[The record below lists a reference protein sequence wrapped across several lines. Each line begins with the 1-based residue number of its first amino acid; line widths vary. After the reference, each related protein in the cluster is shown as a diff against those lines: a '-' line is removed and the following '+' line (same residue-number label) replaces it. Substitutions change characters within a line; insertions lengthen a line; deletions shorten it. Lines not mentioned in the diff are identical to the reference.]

1 MKNLVVLLMLPA
13 WLLQGA
19 ALTEA
24 PAAQA
29 GLQADA
35 LARVTRVMNASVEKG
50 EISGYVG
57 LIARRGKIGYFHAH
71 GQAGTGSNKPVT
83 KDSLFRIFSMTK
95 PVTGV
100 AVMMLYEEG
109 KFFLTDPVSKYLPEY
124 AEMTVKTGA
133 AGTVRAER
141 SITIRDLMRHT
152 AGFDYSG
159 MALIKPGMNL
169 AAWSQALAK
178 QPLAHQPG
186 TRYHYAVGIDVLGRL
201 VEVASGQSLDQF
213 FEERIFRPLGMKD
226 TGFWLPSEKL
236 SRLVSLDDP
245 GEGGKLKTNA
255 SPWQDVQKKKPE
267 IFLGGAGLVSSA
279 IDYAR
284 FAQMLLNKG
293 ELDGKRILSRKS
305 VELMA
310 SDHLGELPVEAAPGA
325 VAPGYGFGLT
335 MAVNKAPGK
344 TGTVGSEGE
353 FNWSGAAGT
362 GFWVDPKEELI
373 GVFMIN
379 QMSPV
384 VSLPYRHRFK
394 QLAYLAL
401 D

>member
-1 MKNLVVLLMLPA
+1 MKSLRVSLALLA
-13 WLLQGA
+13 WCLQGA
-19 ALTEA
+19 SLTET

-29 GLQADA
+29 NLHPDA
-35 LARVTRVMNASVEKG
+35 LTRVTRAMNSAVEKG

-57 LIARRGKIGYFHAH
+57 LIARRGKIGYFHAN
-71 GQAGTGSNKPVT
+71 GQAGVGSNKPVG
-83 KDSLFRIFSMTK
+83 KDSIFRIFSMTK

-124 AEMTVKTGA
+124 ANMQVKTGA

-141 SITIRDLMRHT
+141 PITIRDLMRHT

-159 MALIKPGMNL
+159 MTLAKPGMNL
-169 AAWSQALAK
+169 SAWSQALAK
-178 QPLAHQPG
+178 EPLPHHPG

-201 VEVASGQSLDQF
+201 VEVASGQTLDQF
-213 FEERIFRPLGMKD
+213 FDERIFRPLGMKD
-226 TGFWLPSEKL
+226 TAFWLPADKV

-245 GEGGKLKTNA
+245 GEGGKPKVNT
-255 SPWQDVQKKKPE
+255 SMWQDMQKKKPE
-267 IFLGGAGLVSSA
+267 IFWGGAGLVSTA

-310 SDHLGELPVEAAPGA
+310 TDHLTDLPVEQAMGA
-325 VAPGYGFGLT
+325 VAQGYGFGLT
-335 MAVNKAPGK
+335 MAVNRGPGK
-344 TGTVGSEGE
+344 TANVGSQGE
-353 FNWSGAAGT
+353 FNWSGAAGSH
-362 GFWVDPKEELI
+362 FWVDPKEELI
-373 GVFMIN
+373 GVFMVN
-379 QMSPV
+379 NMGSV
-384 VSLPYRHRFK
+384 VRNRFK
-394 QLAYLAL
+394 QMAYLAV

>member
-1 MKNLVVLLMLPA
+1 MLSLFLTAGVLCGA
-13 WLLQGA
+13 WLD
-19 ALTEA
+19 EV

-29 GLQADA
+29 GLHADA
-35 LARVTRVMNASVEKG
+35 LTRATRVMNASVEKG

-57 LIARRGKIGYFHAH
+57 LIARRGKIGYFHAN
-71 GQAGTGSNKPVT
+71 GRQGAGSNQPVT
-83 KDSLFRIFSMTK
+83 KDSIFRIFSMTK

-109 KFFLTDPVSKYLPEY
+109 KLFLTDPVSKYLPEY
-124 AEMTVKTGA
+124 ANMQVKTGA
-133 AGTVRAER
+133 AGTVSAEKP
-141 SITIRDLMRHT
+141 ITIRDLMRHT

-159 MALIKPGMNL
+159 MNLAKPGMNL
-169 AAWSQALAK
+169 AAWSLALAK
-178 QPLAHQPG
+178 QPLLHQPG
-186 TRYHYAVGIDVLGRL
+186 TRYHYAVGIDVLGRF
-201 VEVASGQSLDQF
+201 VEAVSGQSLDQF
-213 FEERIFRPLGMKD
+213 FDERIFRPLGMKD
-226 TGFWLPSEKL
+226 TGFWLPAGKV
-236 SRLVSLDDP
+236 SRLVSLDEPD
-245 GEGGKLKTNA
+245 GNGKAKPNKSA
-255 SPWQDVQKKKPE
+255 WQDMQKTKPE
-267 IFLGGAGLVSSA
+267 VLWGGAGLVSTA
-279 IDYAR
+279 MDYAR

-293 ELDGKRILSRKS
+293 ELDGKRLLSRKS

-310 SDHLGELPVEAAPGA
+310 SDHLGNLPVEQAMGA

-335 MAVNKAPGK
+335 MAVNKGPGR

-379 QMSPV
+379 QLSAA